1 MKKPRTVDEL
11 ANILKTT
18 TGHVKAVGTAHSWS
32 DIADTDGVQVVMEN
46 FKSIQIDTDNKT
58 ATIGA
63 GVTYTE
69 LMAALVKEEL
79 ALDNA
84 PAFPHISFVGSIMTG
99 THGFGIKNQAMSTF
113 VREVAFVDPDGFP
126 QKLTKAQDETEF
138 KIFLHSFG
146 TLGIV
151 YEMTIQVRE

>member
-1 MKKPRTVDEL
+1 M
-11 ANILKTT
+11 
-18 TGHVKAVGTAHSWS
+18 KAVGTAHSWS
-32 DIADTDGVQVVMEN
+32 DIADTDGVHVVMEN
-46 FKSIQIDTDNKT
+46 FKSIQIDTNSRKS

-79 ALDNA
+79 ALDNT
-84 PAFPHISFVGSIMTG
+84 PALPHISFVGSIMTG
-99 THGFGIKNQAMSTF
+99 THGSGLFNKAMSSF
-113 VREVAFVDPDGFP
+113 VREVAFVDPEGNL
-126 QKLTKAQDETEF
+126 KRLSKAQDETEF

-151 YEMTIQVRE
+151 YEMTIEVRE